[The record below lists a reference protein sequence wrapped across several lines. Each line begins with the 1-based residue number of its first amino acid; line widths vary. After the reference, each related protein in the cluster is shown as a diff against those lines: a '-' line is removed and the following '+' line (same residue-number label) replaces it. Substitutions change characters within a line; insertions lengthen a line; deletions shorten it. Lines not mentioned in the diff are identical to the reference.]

1 MFGIVRRPDLLKSER
16 TRFAEQVLQMVG
28 NDEIS
33 RATGERVIRMAGH
46 YLDRSALGLEGSNS
60 RKIAAPDGESEE
72 DDRDA

>member
-1 MFGIVRRPDLLKSER
+1 
-16 TRFAEQVLQMVG
+16 MVG

-46 YLDRSALGLEGSNS
+46 CMDRSAPGLEGSNS
-60 RKIAAPDGESEE
+60 RKIAAPDGGSEE